1 MPTPYIPGVS
11 SQIFKGQLMPEVRK
25 AEGGLYEGAR
35 GLESAQ
41 SKRAVTGALG
51 AMGGRAVGKAV
62 QKYLLASGHP
72 LLAFLAPHIGA
83 GIGTYLGTK
92 AAGRGP
98 KIENPTGLLDS
109 EYDVLRDIRRRMPDA
124 AKGAAWGRFGS
135 SLGWDLLSG
144 GMKSESGKE
153 LFGDLFKQSE
163 DPYSD
168 IKEMADEAFGP
179 ERSELS
185 QSVAGKELF
194 GVEGSLSEAEK
205 TLESSDWF
213 RELSEPEQSKL
224 IKQRAMGFEQNPS
237 LVGDSSSDL
246 SSLFGAY
253 RDPDKQSIQDF
264 LSRLFNKPDNQFD
277 SDFSSEF
284 NEFPSGFN
292 EYEGTDVPKFAGGG
306 PVGGLIQYRKGY

>member
-144 GMKSESGKE
+144 GMKSEAGKE
-153 LFGDLFKQSE
+153 LFGDLFKQSDAPLSL

-185 QSVAGKELF
+185 QSV
-194 GVEGSLSEAEK
+194 
-205 TLESSDWF
+205 F
-213 RELSEPEQSKL
+213 RFRDKL
-224 IKQRAMGFEQNPS
+224 K
-237 LVGDSSSDL
+237 
-246 SSLFGAY
+246 SSLDEQY
-253 RDPDKQSIQDF
+253 MQDI
-264 LSRLFNKPDNQFD
+264 LSRLSNKPDNQFD

>member
-1 MPTPYIPGVS
+1 MATPYIPRVS
-11 SQIFKGQLMPEVRK
+11 SQIFAGQLMPEIRES
-25 AEGGLYEGAR
+25 EGGLYEGAR
-35 GLESAQ
+35 GLQSAQ
-41 SKRAVTGALG
+41 SKRGVTGAIGGL
-51 AMGGRAVGKAV
+51 GGRAVGKAV

-92 AAGRGP
+92 VAGRGP
-98 KIENPTGLLDS
+98 KIKNPTGLYGS
-109 EYDVLRDIRRRMPDA
+109 EYDVLRDIRKRMPEA

-144 GMKSESGKE
+144 GMKSE
-153 LFGDLFKQSE
+153 
-163 DPYSD
+163 
-168 IKEMADEAFGP
+168 
-179 ERSELS
+179 
-185 QSVAGKELF
+185 AGKELF

-224 IKQRAMGFEQNPS
+224 IKQRAMGFKQNPS

-292 EYEGTDVPKFAGGG
+292 EYEGTDISNIKLDRESFQGYQQGGPVPEYAGGG

>member
-1 MPTPYIPGVS
+1 MATPYIPRVS
-11 SQIFKGQLMPEVRK
+11 SQIFAGQLMPEIRE
-25 AEGGLYEGAR
+25 AESGLYEGAR
-35 GLESAQ
+35 GLQSAQ
-41 SKRAVTGALG
+41 SKRGVTGAIG
-51 AMGGRAVGKAV
+51 GMGGRAVGKMV

-72 LLAFLAPHIGA
+72 LLAFLAPHIGL
-83 GIGTYLGTK
+83 GVGTYLGTK

-98 KIENPTGLLDS
+98 KIENPTGLYGSD
-109 EYDVLRDIRRRMPDA
+109 YDVLRDIRKRMPEA

-144 GMKSESGKE
+144 GMKSE
-153 LFGDLFKQSE
+153 
-163 DPYSD
+163 
-168 IKEMADEAFGP
+168 
-179 ERSELS
+179 
-185 QSVAGKELF
+185 AGKELF

-213 RELSEPEQSKL
+213 RELSEPEQLKL

-264 LSRLFNKPDNQFD
+264 LSRLLNKPDNQFD

-284 NEFPSGFN
+284 NELPYSDQGI
-292 EYEGTDVPKFAGGG
+292 DVPDIKTGPATDNWLGGYQQGGQIPEYAGGG